1 MGAAARA
8 LAVDALPQ
16 RAHRGRVAGG
26 IGLRAAVAAGTAA
39 AQWPLDRT
47 AAADPRRIRLGLV
60 TIRAHLIA
68 IARVDGDA
76 GGVQDAA
83 MNADSGIALPDCV
96 VNCAAYDHSGRRR
109 DIGLD
114 AISDVLAVDDG
125 SFVWVGLYEP
135 EASLLDKLQEEFGL
149 HDLAIE
155 DAQNAHQRPKL
166 ESYGNSLFIAAHTAQ
181 RVDGHV
187 RFGETHLFVGP
198 RFLVTVRHGASLSFA
213 SVRHRLEREPEMLA
227 QGPSAALH
235 AVLDFI
241 VDNYQPIVSDFE
253 QELDALE
260 HDVFAESY
268 RRGTIR
274 RLYELRK
281 ELTQMRMAVA
291 PMQDILSQLMRNPGL
306 AIPDEVKPYF
316 RDVLDHA
323 ARVGDIIDTLREMVT
338 AAMNVNLSLVT
349 VAQGEVVKRLA
360 GWAGLLA
367 APTLIASWYGMNFA
381 HMPELHGRYS
391 YWILIGG
398 VALFCIGLYRYLRKV
413 GWL

>member
-1 MGAAARA
+1 VGAAAA
-8 LAVDALPQ
+8 
-16 RAHRGRVAGG
+16 RVTTLDGG
-26 IGLRAAVAAGTAA
+26 AA
-39 AQWPLDRT
+39 AM
-47 AAADPRRIRLGLV
+47 
-60 TIRAHLIA
+60 
-68 IARVDGDA
+68 
-76 GGVQDAA
+76 QDAA
-83 MNADSGIALPDCV
+83 MNHQHISDQPACV
-96 VNCAAYDHSGRRR
+96 VNCAAYDRAGRRR
-109 DIGLD
+109 DIHLD

-135 EASLLDKLQEEFGL
+135 EDALLDKLQEEFGL

-166 ESYGNSLFIAAHTAQ
+166 EGYGSTLFIAAHTAQ
-181 RVDGHV
+181 RVEGHV

-198 RFLVTVRHGASLSFA
+198 RFLVTVRHGASLTFA
-213 SVRHRLEREPEMLA
+213 SVRQRLEREPEMLA
-227 QGPSAALH
+227 QGPTAALH

-260 HDVFAESY
+260 HEVFAESY

-291 PMQDILSQLMRNPGL
+291 PMQDILSQLMRNPSL

-323 ARVGDIIDTLREMVT
+323 ARVGDTIDTLREMVT

-349 VAQGEVVKRLA
+349 VAQGEIVKRLA

-367 APTLIASWYGMNFA
+367 APTLIASWYGMNFE

-398 VALFCIGLYRYLRKV
+398 VALFCTGLYRYLRKV
-413 GWL
+413 HWL